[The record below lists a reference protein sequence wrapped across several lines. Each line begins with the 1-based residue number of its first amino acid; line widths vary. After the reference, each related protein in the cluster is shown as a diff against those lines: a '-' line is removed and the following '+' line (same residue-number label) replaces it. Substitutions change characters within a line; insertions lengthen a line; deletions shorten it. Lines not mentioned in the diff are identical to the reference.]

1 MEGHWSRY
9 LYVFDDTLTSV
20 STEAG
25 SVELEAEAMCSGIVD
40 LYRRVAIEL
49 GHAFNFDKFHEVA
62 VLERVAF
69 VLMHVNDWVL
79 GLLDTAYDE

>member
-1 MEGHWSRY
+1 
-9 LYVFDDTLTSV
+9 
-20 STEAG
+20 
-25 SVELEAEAMCSGIVD
+25 MCSGIVD

>member
-1 MEGHWSRY
+1 VEGHWSRY
-9 LYVFDDTLTSV
+9 LYIFDNTLTSV
-20 STEAG
+20 STEARG
-25 SVELEAEAMCSGIVD
+25 VELEAEAMCSGIVD

-49 GHAFNFDKFHEVA
+49 GHAFNFDKFDVVA

-69 VLMHVNDWVL
+69 VLMNVNDWVL